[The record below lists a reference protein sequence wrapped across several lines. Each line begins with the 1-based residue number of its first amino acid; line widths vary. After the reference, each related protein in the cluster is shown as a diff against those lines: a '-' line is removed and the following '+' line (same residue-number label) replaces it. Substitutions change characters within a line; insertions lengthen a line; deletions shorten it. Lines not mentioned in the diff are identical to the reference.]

1 MKKAIL
7 LMTMILFVSGTITL
21 NAYAASQSVN
31 VSYKTYGSAN
41 GRSNGKTNGVWHY
54 LRNGK
59 YGYLKI
65 TSKTGAGRTYASLY
79 RSVVGPDKKFGT
91 VRTSKGS
98 HKFSGKLNK
107 TSGSYYL
114 ICYGGNSSVT
124 IHIKGKLHD

>member
-65 TSKTGAGRTYASLY
+65 TSKTGAGKTYASLY

-107 TSGSYYL
+107 RERKIS
-114 ICYGGNSSVT
+114 CVNA
-124 IHIKGKLHD
+124 